1 MLDYT
6 QQLRNVNLNKI
17 NTENI
22 MYEYICIPA
31 YVPAVLCHSFE
42 LAVLNIFLKQHL
54 FYLSEIR
61 NLVCIKTL

>member
-31 YVPAVLCHSFE
+31 YVPAVQYFVI
-42 LAVLNIFLKQHL
+42 ALNWRF
-54 FYLSEIR
+54 
-61 NLVCIKTL
+61 